1 MKNVQYY
8 MMVYNRSKE
17 GERNMN
23 ILFFQWFAFMQK
35 GIENALKKMNVSY
48 DVFYYDMKDWDND
61 DELAPSA
68 LHEFY
73 QKIKKV
79 PFWMQWNL

>member
-1 MKNVQYY
+1 MPDENVQYY

-17 GERNMN
+17 GDRNMN

-61 DELAPSA
+61 GELEKSCLTILRIVM
-68 LHEFY
+68 LHMMLYF
-73 QKIKKV
+73 Q
-79 PFWMQWNL
+79 

>member
-1 MKNVQYY
+1 
-8 MMVYNRSKE
+8 MVYNRSKE

-61 DELAPSA
+61 DELETILRIVM
-68 LHEFY
+68 LHMMLCF
-73 QKIKKV
+73 Q
-79 PFWMQWNL
+79 

>member
-1 MKNVQYY
+1 

-61 DELAPSA
+61 DEL
-68 LHEFY
+68 
-73 QKIKKV
+73 
-79 PFWMQWNL
+79 

>member
-17 GERNMN
+17 GDRNMN

-48 DVFYYDMKDWDND
+48 DVFYYEMMVSLR
-61 DELAPSA
+61 ESCLTILRIVM
-68 LHEFY
+68 LHMMLCF
-73 QKIKKV
+73 Q
-79 PFWMQWNL
+79 